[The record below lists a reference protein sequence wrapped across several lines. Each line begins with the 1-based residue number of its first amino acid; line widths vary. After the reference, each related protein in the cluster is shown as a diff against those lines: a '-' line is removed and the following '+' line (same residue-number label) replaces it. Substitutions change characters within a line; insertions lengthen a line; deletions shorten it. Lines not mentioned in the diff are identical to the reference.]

1 MEVGLSASSISG
13 DATESH
19 PLTRRRLPWT
29 ADDSSISDTESHA
42 ASDRAT
48 AAGEDELTRNL
59 KGMPFL
65 ITPESSVL
73 NHPLSSSDDASGTA
87 TDSQTRLGQ
96 QPTRR
101 RGCCQKIWY
110 VVPFTY
116 LLFRW
121 VDTTFVSHTSIYRQP

>member
-1 MEVGLSASSISG
+1 MEVGSSASSISG

-42 ASDRAT
+42 VSDRAT
-48 AAGEDELTRNL
+48 AAGEDKPTRNL

-73 NHPLSSSDDASGTA
+73 NHPFSSSDDASGTA
-87 TDSQTRLGQ
+87 TNSQTRPPPKDLPHFNLSAAVGLLVLS
-96 QPTRR
+96 
-101 RGCCQKIWY
+101 
-110 VVPFTY
+110 VVTGAVLWWIKPEGS
-116 LLFRW
+116 
-121 VDTTFVSHTSIYRQP
+121 VSV